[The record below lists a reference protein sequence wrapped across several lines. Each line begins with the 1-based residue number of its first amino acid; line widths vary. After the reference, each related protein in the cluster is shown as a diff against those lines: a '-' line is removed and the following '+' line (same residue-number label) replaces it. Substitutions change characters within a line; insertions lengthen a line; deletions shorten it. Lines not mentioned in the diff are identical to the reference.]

1 MELPDKTTHSILATI
16 ATILGNPVYWDRP
29 YRDHTPE
36 QLVSLKALGVN
47 TLFVNLAWS
56 RPWMDAVTLE
66 EVHVSPTYPW
76 LADPAR
82 VATNAARLRQR
93 TNAVVAAGLRPF
105 FLFGC
110 PAQIDLEKA
119 PAEARATAETLIGQ
133 RISRIAPR
141 VSVACIGSP
150 TVRRLYRELLAQHFA
165 LFPETAGLL
174 FYTVDE
180 LAEVCDEAD
189 DCPRCHGVPLHE
201 RLPDFLNYLRGVMD
215 ELKPGVEMWWEP
227 WEFTAAQ
234 TYAVAERLDPR
245 ITLSLHSSIHEVY
258 YVNQPD
264 LWLRH
269 LCRLAADRGAGVI
282 VELFLSGSGE
292 DLGPVPAYPCP
303 RLVIEQLRAVA
314 ALPGVIGVKEYF
326 GTVAEHISVNERAW
340 QAWLRQ
346 PQAGV
351 DALLA
356 GLAEEYVGNDEDR
369 PAINRRATEQR
380 RVNPAR
386 PSPVHGAPPDSPETS
401 SPGGAT
407 LLAAWEEAARAV
419 EVYPWDVSWRLR
431 HYNSVRYDQQFGAG
445 YWARNFTASLPTPW
459 TTPSWESS
467 RGAAYI
473 VYLSTAVVTPRLIE
487 ETGQRLE
494 RCIGHLERAL
504 AHLGDWKSQ
513 QPSQSLPAQAE
524 RQPTKVGFARVA
536 AVSNRQADLA
546 RQTDSLRIFRHL
558 TCSRLYHL
566 RASQLAASLR
576 AAPTPDRFAELAT
589 ILRADLANARA
600 LLELVTAGG
609 YQGLDVPA
617 FAQTVSQMTAELE
630 RYDQEP
636 AAWVQSHLT

>member
-1 MELPDKTTHSILATI
+1 MELPTV
-16 ATILGNPVYWDRP
+16 ATILGNPVYWGSP
-29 YRDHTPE
+29 HRDHTPE
-36 QLVSLKALGVN
+36 QLASLKALGVN

-66 EVHVSPTYPW
+66 EVHTSPSFPW
-76 LADPAR
+76 LSDPGR
-82 VATNAARLRQR
+82 VAANAARLRRR
-93 TNAVVAAGLRPF
+93 TDTVVAAGLRPF

-110 PAQIDLEKA
+110 PAQIDLAKA
-119 PAEARATAETLIGQ
+119 PPEARATAEALIGQ

-150 TVRRLYRELLAQHFA
+150 TVRQLYRELLTQHFA
-165 LFPETAGLL
+165 AFPETEGLL
-174 FYTVDE
+174 FYTMDE
-180 LAEVCDEAD
+180 LAEVCDEQD
-189 DCPRCHGVPLHE
+189 DCPHCHGVPLHE
-201 RLPDFLNYLRGVMD
+201 RLPGFLNYLRGVMD

-227 WEFTAAQ
+227 WEFTASQ

-245 ITLSLHSSIHEVY
+245 ITLSLHSSLHEVY

-292 DLGPVPAYPCP
+292 DLGPVPGYPCP
-303 RLVIEQLRAVA
+303 RLVIEQLRSVA

-326 GTVAEHISVNERAW
+326 GTVAEHISVNEAAW
-340 QAWLRQ
+340 REFLRRPEATDDEILTSLAAQ
-346 PQAGV
+346 FEGV
-351 DALLA
+351 DNAEQNPEERSRAFRRSVAPTTKPAEHDVLA
-356 GLAEEYVGNDEDR
+356 GA
-369 PAINRRATEQR
+369 A
-380 RVNPAR
+380 
-386 PSPVHGAPPDSPETS
+386 
-401 SPGGAT
+401 

-431 HYNSVRYDQQFGAG
+431 HYNSVRYDQQFGQG
-445 YWARNFTASLPTPW
+445 YWSRGFTASLPTPW

-494 RCIGHLERAL
+494 RCVAHLERAL

-536 AVSNRQADLA
+536 AISNRQADLA
-546 RQTDSLRIFRHL
+546 RQTDSLRVFRHL
-558 TCSRLYHL
+558 TLARLHHL

-576 AAPTPDRFAELAT
+576 VTPAPDRFAELAT
-589 ILRADLANARA
+589 ILRADLVNARA
-600 LLELVTAGG
+600 LLDLVTAGG
-609 YQGLDVPA
+609 FQGFDVPA
-617 FAQTVSQMTAELE
+617 FEQTVTHMTAELE

-636 AAWVQSHLT
+636 AAWVQSRLT